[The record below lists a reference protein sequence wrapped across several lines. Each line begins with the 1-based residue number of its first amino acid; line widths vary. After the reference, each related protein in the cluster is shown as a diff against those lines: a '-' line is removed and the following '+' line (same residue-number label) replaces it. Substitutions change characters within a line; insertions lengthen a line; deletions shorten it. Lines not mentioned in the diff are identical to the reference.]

1 MHRDGRVRI
10 GGTATMIAKDGF
22 CSDSEI
28 YNVNAFRV
36 RRAITSTERW
46 AVFHQFGVGL
56 WPLTTG

>member
-10 GGTATMIAKDGF
+10 GGTATMITKDGF

-36 RRAITSTERW
+36 RRAMIS
-46 AVFHQFGVGL
+46 VQPSVGL
-56 WPLTTG
+56 YFTSLASVFGH